1 MRKLNLKGALMTDIK
16 LEHINFSVDSNQ
28 ILKDITTNFHSGK
41 ITALIGPSGAGKT
54 TLLKL
59 INGLRSPDSGNIYIG
74 EKEIQSFDL
83 IKLKQQIGMALQSA
97 PMIQG
102 TVYDNLNLPRSIFGD
117 TLDKQKAM
125 ELLDQVNLETTELST
140 DVKSLSGGQR
150 QRLSIARTLVNQ
162 PEVLLLD
169 EITSSLDPRSVK
181 EVEALIRKIC
191 DQFGVTIIWI
201 THDVEQAKRIT
212 DYYCMLKDGQ
222 FVVSGHSSELET
234 TEHPILKAFLK
245 GEIE

>member
-1 MRKLNLKGALMTDIK
+1 MTDIK
-16 LEHINFSVDSNQ
+16 LEHINFSVDNKQ
-28 ILKDITTNFHSGK
+28 ILKDITTTFHSGK

-102 TVYDNLNLPRSIFGD
+102 TVYDNLNLPRSLWGD

-125 ELLDQVNLETTELST
+125 ELLDQVNLETIALTT

-212 DYYCMLKDGQ
+212 DDYCMLKDGQ
-222 FVVSGHSSELET
+222 FVISEHSSELGT
-234 TEHPILKAFLK
+234 TEHPVLKAFLK

>member
-1 MRKLNLKGALMTDIK
+1 MTDIK
-16 LEHINFSVDSNQ
+16 LEHINFSVDNKQ
-28 ILKDITTNFHSGK
+28 ILKDITTTFHSGK

-59 INGLRSPDSGNIYIG
+59 INGLRSQDSGNIYIG

-117 TLDKQKAM
+117 TLDEHKAM
-125 ELLDQVNLETTELST
+125 ELLDQVNLETTELTT

-181 EVEALIRKIC
+181 EAEALIRKIC

-212 DYYCMLKDGQ
+212 DDYCMLKDGQ
-222 FVVSGHSSELET
+222 FIVAGHSSELET
-234 TEHPILKAFLK
+234 TEHPVLKAFLK